1 MVSARRP
8 DRLAQR
14 RARLAWL
21 LVVPMLAAIALV
33 ALWPLARTVWFSV
46 TDATLFDLK
55 AAAYVGLGNYQL
67 LILDPEWWRAAGNTL
82 IFTAFSVTL
91 EAGLGFAIAL
101 TLHAH
106 FPGRGALRAAVL
118 IPWAIPTVIS
128 AKMWGWML
136 HDVYGVVNAVLMNL
150 GLIDQP
156 VAWTASPDLAMAA
169 LIAVDVWKT
178 TPFVALLLLAGL
190 QMLPKEYYEAAR
202 VDGASALMQ
211 FLRITL
217 PLMRPALAIAV
228 IFRLLDAMRIFDL
241 VYVLT
246 GTNQQTM
253 TMAVYARQQLIDFQ
267 DFGRG
272 SAASTLLFLI
282 IAMMTVIYVMAVR
295 FRPSRPA
302 AFAEP

>member
-1 MVSARRP
+1 MVSVRRP

-14 RARLAWL
+14 RARLAWF
-21 LVVPMLAAIALV
+21 LVLPMLLAIALV
-33 ALWPLARTVWFSV
+33 ALWPLARTVWFSL
-46 TDATLFDLK
+46 TDATLFDLN
-55 AAAYVGLGNYQL
+55 AAAFIGLGNFQL
-67 LILDPEWWRAAGNTL
+67 LILDPEWWRSLGNTL
-82 IFTAFSVTL
+82 LFTSVSVTL
-91 EAGLGFAIAL
+91 EACLGFAIAL

-136 HDVYGVVNAVLMNL
+136 HDVYGVVNAVLL
-150 GLIDQP
+150 HLHLIGQP

-202 VDGASALMQ
+202 VDGASALLQ

-217 PLMRPALAIAV
+217 PLMRPALAVAV

-246 GTNQQTM
+246 GSNRETM

-272 SAASTLLFLI
+272 SAASTLLFLV

-295 FRPSRPA
+295 FNPSRQGA
-302 AFAEP
+302 LAEP